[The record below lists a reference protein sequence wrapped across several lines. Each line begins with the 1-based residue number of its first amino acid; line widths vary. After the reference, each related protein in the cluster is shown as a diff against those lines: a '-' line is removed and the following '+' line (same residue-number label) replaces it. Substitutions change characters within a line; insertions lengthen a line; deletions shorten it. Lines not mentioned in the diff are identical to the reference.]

1 MASCSASDGSTC
13 VIGHKNFDSTVD
25 YGEVTRSFN
34 TLFEFSDKCGDST
47 LSNYLKSNLSK
58 VFVHRDCRS
67 KCTNTFKYEQFCNRN
82 AVHDVDMSEM
92 STKRHGSCSSA
103 YSFKERRYFF
113 FVANWKCQTHNMKL
127 QGNLGDVRHHGFMTE

>member
-1 MASCSASDGSTC
+1 LEEFLSGGAAG
-13 VIGHKNFDSTVD
+13 VAEQGHGVAAAPPAT
-25 YGEVTRSFN
+25 
-34 TLFEFSDKCGDST
+34 TLAPPM
-47 LSNYLKSNLSK
+47 
-58 VFVHRDCRS
+58 
-67 KCTNTFKYEQFCNRN
+67 FKYEQFCNRN